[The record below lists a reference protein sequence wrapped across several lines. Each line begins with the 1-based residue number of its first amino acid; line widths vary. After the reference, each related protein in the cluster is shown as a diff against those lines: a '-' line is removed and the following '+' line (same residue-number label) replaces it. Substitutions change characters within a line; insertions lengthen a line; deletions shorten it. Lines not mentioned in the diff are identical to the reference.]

1 MNKVKKIKT
10 YIFNNI
16 YKVLVAVILAVSIAF
31 FIIVK
36 YKLDNL
42 VRINPSIYIDINKI
56 LIIIGAFIGVIL
68 LIIIYFLYLIRSK
81 IVEFSNLMSEV
92 IDKIISKEEKI
103 VFIEDEESL
112 LSKLQHKFK
121 KLVDILDNDRESALR
136 EKDNI
141 KSLIADISHQIKTP
155 IANITMYNDTLIERD
170 LTRDQQS
177 MFLNNMKFQVS
188 KLEWLVQSLIKM
200 SRLESNIIA
209 LNKMESSLSDTI
221 ANALSGVFLKA
232 EEKNIEVK
240 VECDSSIKVFHDK
253 KWTSEALFNIIEN
266 AVKYTQA
273 NGSISINVEEWELFI
288 KIDIEDTGMGISEED
303 INNIFKRFYRCSDVS
318 QIEGIG
324 IGLYL
329 TNEIITK
336 QGGYIKVK
344 SNKGI
349 GTTFSVFLPR

>member
-1 MNKVKKIKT
+1 
-10 YIFNNI
+10 
-16 YKVLVAVILAVSIAF
+16 
-31 FIIVK
+31 
-36 YKLDNL
+36 
-42 VRINPSIYIDINKI
+42 
-56 LIIIGAFIGVIL
+56 
-68 LIIIYFLYLIRSK
+68 
-81 IVEFSNLMSEV
+81 MSEV

-240 VECDSSIKVFHDK
+240 VACDSSIKV
-253 KWTSEALFNIIEN
+253 
-266 AVKYTQA
+266 
-273 NGSISINVEEWELFI
+273 EERELFT